1 MEWWGLV
8 EDKYVN
14 GKLTSQHN
22 NNMHSHLNTINSR
35 DKQHGW
41 VCGESFYIQM
51 NNQLSGKL
59 HFSQLV

>member
-51 NNQLSGKL
+51 NRINFRGFPYLDY
-59 HFSQLV
+59 